1 MKSKN
6 YKLNIGG
13 TDERDLE
20 EAIKNSLKDYAS
32 SNQNKPEI
40 ISEESEKKEQ
50 KNYFSGKGVI
60 FEGKC
65 IKKLIFSNY
74 LPYLKSY

>member
-20 EAIKNSLKDYAS
+20 EAIKNSLQDYES
-32 SNQNKPEI
+32 KQPKNKEENENENKQEEPKF
-40 ISEESEKKEQ
+40 IS
-50 KNYFSGKGVI
+50 FGGKGVSLDNNSC
-60 FEGKC
+60 K
-65 IKKLIFSNY
+65 
-74 LPYLKSY
+74 